1 MKQFDVLVAGGGPV
15 GWACALACAR
25 ALGSKNS
32 APRVAIVDR
41 EQGGVVDPVSV
52 DAPLSRRVYA
62 VSQRSIAQLGGWN
75 VSLDRSRTATIE
87 QIVVHT
93 AASATP
99 ALTLG
104 AADRRTEAI
113 GAVIEHEALT
123 ARIAQAAQAQG
134 VLRIPGECIG
144 ADCTGES
151 RTVELADSSLLRA
164 KLLVVADGR
173 ESALASSMEISFTER
188 SYERRGVVA
197 HFQIDTPHRG
207 DARQWFLPDDT
218 ILALLPLPDVN
229 GAPAVSMVWSV
240 SESRGAEL
248 LAMSA
253 EALCEAV
260 SAATDGSVQM
270 SAVLQSAV
278 AFPLALKRMPDP
290 IADRVIVVGDAAH
303 AVHPLAGQGVNLGF
317 ADAQTLHDL
326 MAAGHKQQID
336 LGSAL
341 LTGKYRRQRYAPT
354 LGLALTTDLL
364 ARLYN
369 LGQWPTLKPF
379 ADTGMQVLG
388 RLPAFRRLLS
398 SAAA

>member
-1 MKQFDVLVAGGGPV
+1 VKQFDVLVAGGGPV
-15 GWACALACAR
+15 GWACALACAQ

-41 EQGGVVDPVSV
+41 ERGNLVEPLSV
-52 DAPLSRRVYA
+52 DTPLSRRVYA
-62 VSQRSIAQLGGWN
+62 VSQRSIAQLGGWG

-87 QIVVHT
+87 RIVVHT
-93 AASATP
+93 ASSQTP
-99 ALTLG
+99 ALTLA
-104 AADRRTEAI
+104 AADNRTEAI

-123 ARIAQAAQAQG
+123 ARIAQAAQTQG
-134 VLRIPGECIG
+134 VLRISGDCIS
-144 ADCTGES
+144 AHCTGES
-151 RTVELADSSLLRA
+151 RTVELTDSSLLSA

-173 ESALASSMEISFTER
+173 ESALASSMDIAFTQR
-188 SYERRGVVA
+188 SYGRHGVVA
-197 HFQIDTPHRG
+197 HFQIDAPHRG

-218 ILALLPLPDVN
+218 ILALLPLPDIN

-240 SESRGAEL
+240 SETRGAEL

-253 EALCEAV
+253 DALCAAV
-260 SAATDGSVQM
+260 SAATSGGVQV
-270 SAVLQSAV
+270 SGVLQSAA

-317 ADAQTLHDL
+317 ADAQSLFEVMTT
-326 MAAGHKQQID
+326 GRERQID
-336 LGSAL
+336 LGSTL
-341 LTGKYRRQRYAPT
+341 LTAKYRRQRYAPT
-354 LGLALTTDLL
+354 LGLALTTDTL

-369 LGQWPTLKPF
+369 LGQLPGLKPF

-388 RLPAFRRLLS
+388 RLPAFRRMLS